1 MAPSGSVFSRAFANP
16 DLAVT
21 HGSLYLTWELSPR
34 LPARLALARADVA
47 TGRIVAENEFSP
59 GAVSVPVYAA
69 GWLWVTDMTP
79 AGELLLRLDPRSL
92 IVTGELKVADGAQT
106 GGLDD
111 QIAFAGDSVWVD
123 GLDRLVRVAP
133 QTVRPQRII
142 ALPHANSSNVGASPD
157 GRTLIVSQAD
167 SGVATIQRRDPRT
180 GTVLAS
186 SKTVLGV
193 LAPLIGGVTGDIA
206 WIAEPTGMMGYVER
220 FQTAAMTPAATTLVE
235 GTNAIR
241 ARIWDG
247 LLWVH
252 GPDGATTTNY
262 CADPVTGQR
271 LASLA
276 MPYHSHP
283 ALLAVHGEDLYYSY
297 LLPDGLRSR
306 IAVTPIPA
314 SCLRAR

>member
-1 MAPSGSVFSRAFANP
+1 MNP

-21 HGSLYLTWELSPR
+21 DGSLYLTWDLSPR
-34 LPARLALARADVA
+34 LAARMALARADPA

-92 IVTGELKVADGAQT
+92 IVTGELKVADGAQA
-106 GGLDD
+106 GGQDD
-111 QIAFAGDSVWVD
+111 RIAFAGGSIWVD

-133 QTVRPQRII
+133 QTVRPQRVI
-142 ALPHANSSNVGASPD
+142 ALPHANSSTAGASPD
-157 GRTLIVSQAD
+157 GRTLIVSEAD
-167 SGVATIQRRDPRT
+167 SGAATIQRRDPRT
-180 GTVLAS
+180 GTMLAS

-193 LAPLIGGVTGDIA
+193 SAPLIGGVTGDVA
-206 WIAEPTGMMGYVER
+206 WIAEPTGTMGYIER
-220 FQTAAMTPAATTLVE
+220 FQTAAMTPAAATLVE

-241 ARIWDG
+241 AGIWDG

-252 GPDGATTTNY
+252 GPDGATMTNY

-283 ALLAVHGEDLYYSY
+283 VLLAVHGEDLYYSY
-297 LLPDGLRSR
+297 LLPDGSRSR

-314 SCLRAR
+314 ACLRAR